1 LTTHWKQFWIRQFQ
15 KFFPQNLATLA
26 DAFHKNPLCELH
38 WIFLSSNEEKNPL
51 PLMVLMIGCF
61 GQMTLRG
68 VEHP

>member
-38 WIFLSSNEEKNPL
+38 WIFLSSNEEKKPL

-61 GQMTLRG
+61 GQMILRG